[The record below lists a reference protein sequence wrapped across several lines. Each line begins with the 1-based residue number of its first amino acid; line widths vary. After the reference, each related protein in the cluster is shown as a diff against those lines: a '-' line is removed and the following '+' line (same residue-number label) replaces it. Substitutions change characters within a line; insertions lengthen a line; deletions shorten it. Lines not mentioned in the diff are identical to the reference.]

1 VEGVLLVV
9 FGLAAIVFP
18 LWASIAAAVLLGWIL
33 IATGIAGLVGAF
45 NARPHVHFGWSL
57 VSSVVSILSGLVAA
71 FYPLAGVFALAIVI
85 SAWLIVDGV
94 SSLMIALDMRRAGQ
108 RSWGW
113 PALSAIVDWLLAAG
127 VFVLAP
133 AGGPLIV
140 GVVVAISLVSGG
152 VALLMLGAAARR
164 AA

>member
-1 VEGVLLVV
+1 M
-9 FGLAAIVFP
+9 
-18 LWASIAAAVLLGWIL
+18 LLGWISSPPEL
-33 IATGIAGLVGAF
+33 RGLVGAF

-113 PALSAIVDWLLAAG
+113 PALSAIVDWLLAAAFVRPGGRPLDCGRRRRDQLG
-127 VFVLAP
+127 VRRR
-133 AGGPLIV
+133 
-140 GVVVAISLVSGG
+140 
-152 VALLMLGAAARR
+152 GAADARR
-164 AA
+164 GGAASLLTAIATAAALAGSPNALAGSR